1 MLWCCHGNTQGSKQS
16 LGVGRT
22 VGSSG
27 NIQTAAAS
35 RCLMVG
41 LLPTQGDVA
50 GAVSSELI
58 FSPAWGWEDFF
69 LTWENMDMLVPI
81 HVRR

>member
-1 MLWCCHGNTQGSKQS
+1 M
-16 LGVGRT
+16 
-22 VGSSG
+22 
-27 NIQTAAAS
+27 
-35 RCLMVG
+35 
-41 LLPTQGDVA
+41 PTQGDVA

-69 LTWENMDMLVPI
+69 LTWENMDVLVPI